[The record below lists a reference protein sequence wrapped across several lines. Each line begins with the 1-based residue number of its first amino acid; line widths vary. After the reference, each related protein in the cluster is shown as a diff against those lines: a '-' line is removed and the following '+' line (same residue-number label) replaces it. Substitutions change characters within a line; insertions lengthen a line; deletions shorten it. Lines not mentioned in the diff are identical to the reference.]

1 MTTVK
6 THFGELTVQEGIIPG
21 DFTNIPIIDLSNLNS
36 PDLERRRAL
45 ADEIYDACTRVGFFY
60 IKNHG
65 IPSENVSAMHA
76 AAQAFFALSHEQKME
91 YYLGKSSRYHGYSPL
106 AGEHSDKDLFGS
118 QTNLSESFD
127 IGYEI
132 AGDPS
137 KSIFEHTLPADS
149 FELYGGNQWPDDNV
163 LPGFH
168 ATYLEY
174 FRNCVELSRK
184 LLRIFALALGL
195 GERYFDEFVTY
206 PGCMSRILHYPPQ
219 PVGGKERVGIE
230 AHTDFE
236 CFTILSQDSVPALQV
251 LNSSNQWVTATPIPN
266 TLVVNVGDF
275 MSFWTGGKFRSTV
288 HRVTNL
294 TGENRYSVPF
304 FFGVNYDA
312 TVEVLPS
319 CVDESGNGR
328 RERKAVK
335 AGQYVRDR
343 LSKSYIG
350 FGEPER

>member
-1 MTTVK
+1 MRTVK
-6 THFGELTVQEGIIPG
+6 THFGELHVQEGIVPV
-21 DFTNIPIIDLSNLNS
+21 DFTNIPIIDLSNLDS
-36 PDLERRRAL
+36 PDLASRQP
-45 ADEIYDACTRVGFFY
+45 
-60 IKNHG
+60 HG
-65 IPSENVSAMHA
+65 IPPEKVTAMHE
-76 AAQAFFALSHEQKME
+76 AAQAFFALPHEQKME
-91 YYLGKSSRYHGYSPL
+91 YYLGKSNVSAP
-106 AGEHSDKDLFGS
+106 S
-118 QTNLSESFD
+118 QHAHF
-127 IGYEI
+127 
-132 AGDPS
+132 
-137 KSIFEHTLPADS
+137 
-149 FELYGGNQWPDDNV
+149 WPDDDV
-163 LPGFH
+163 LPGLQ

-174 FRNCVELSRK
+174 FRECVTLSRK
-184 LLRIFALALGL
+184 LLRIFALSLGL
-195 GERYFDEFVTY
+195 DEGYFDKFVTY

-219 PVGGKERVGIE
+219 PVPGEERVGIE

-251 LNSSNQWVTATPIPN
+251 LNSSNQWVTATPIPD

-275 MSFWTGGKFRSTV
+275 MSFWTGGKFRLIV

-319 CVDESGNGR
+319 CVAEDGKGER
-328 RERKAVK
+328 RSVK

-350 FGEPER
+350 FGEAETKPEP

>member
-1 MTTVK
+1 MTKVK
-6 THFGELTVQEGIIPG
+6 THFGELTVQEGIVPG
-21 DFTNIPIIDLSNLNS
+21 DFTNIPIIDLSNLDS
-36 PDLERRRAL
+36 PDLASRRAL

-65 IPSENVSAMHA
+65 IPPENVRAMHE
-76 AAQAFFALSHEQKME
+76 AAQAFFALSHEKKME
-91 YYLGKSSRYHGYSPL
+91 YYLGKSNRYHGYSPL
-106 AGEHSDKDLFGS
+106 SGEHSDKDLFGS

-137 KSIFEHTLPADS
+137 KSLSTDILPSDP
-149 FELYGGNQWPDDNV
+149 FELYGGNQWPDDSV
-163 LPGFH
+163 LPGFRT
-168 ATYLEY
+168 TYLAY
-174 FRNCVELSRK
+174 FRACLALSRK
-184 LLRIFALALGL
+184 LLRTFALALDLDEG
-195 GERYFDEFVTY
+195 YFDGFVTF
-206 PGCMSRILHYPPQ
+206 PGCMSRLLHYPPQ
-219 PVGGKERVGIE
+219 AVQGEERAGIE

-251 LNSSNQWVTATPIPN
+251 LNSSNQWVTAAPIPD

-312 TVEVLPS
+312 TVEVLPT
-319 CVDESGNGR
+319 CVPESGEGA
-328 RERKAVK
+328 REAVK

-350 FGEPER
+350 FGEGETE

>member
-1 MTTVK
+1 MATVK
-6 THFGELTVQEGIIPG
+6 THFGKLKVQEGIVPG
-21 DFTNIPIIDLSNLNS
+21 DFTNIPIIDLTTLES
-36 PDLERRRAL
+36 PDLASRRAL
-45 ADEIYDACTRVGFFY
+45 AVEIHDACTLVGFFY

-65 IPSENVSAMHA
+65 IPSENIAAIHSAAHD
-76 AAQAFFALSHEQKME
+76 FFVLPHEQKME
-91 YYLGKSSRYHGYSPL
+91 YYLGKSNRYHGYSPL
-106 AGEHSDKDLFGS
+106 SGEHSDKELFGD

-137 KSIFEHTLPADS
+137 KSVSEHELPDDP
-149 FELYGGNQWPDDNV
+149 FELYGGNQWPDDSV

-168 ATYLEY
+168 ATYLTY
-174 FRNCVELSRK
+174 FRACVSLSRR
-184 LLRIFALALGL
+184 LLKIFALALDL
-195 GERYFDEFVTY
+195 DEVYFDEFVTY

-219 PVGGKERVGIE
+219 SVKGEERVGIE

-236 CFTILSQDSVPALQV
+236 CFTILSQDTVPALQV
-251 LNSSNQWVTATPIPN
+251 LNSSNQWVTAMPIPD

-288 HRVTNL
+288 HRATNL

-312 TVEVLPS
+312 MVEVLPT
-319 CVDESGNGR
+319 CAANEGVT
-328 RERKAVK
+328 RKAVK

-350 FGEPER
+350 FGETADSV

>member
-6 THFGELTVQEGIIPG
+6 THFGDLTVQEGTIPG
-21 DFTNIPIIDLSNLNS
+21 DFTNIPIIDLSNLDS
-36 PDLERRRAL
+36 PDLASRRGL
-45 ADEIYDACTRVGFFY
+45 ADEIYDACTR
-60 IKNHG
+60 NHG
-65 IPSENVSAMHA
+65 IPSENVSAMHT
-76 AAQAFFALSHEQKME
+76 AAQAFFALPHEQKME
-91 YYLGKSSRYHGYSPL
+91 YYLGNPL
-106 AGEHSDKDLFGS
+106 SGEHSDKDLFGS

-137 KSIFEHTLPADS
+137 KSVSIDKLPSDP
-149 FELYGGNQWPDDNV
+149 FELYGGNQWPDDDV
-163 LPGFH
+163 LKGFH
-168 ATYLEY
+168 ATYLGY
-174 FRNCVELSRK
+174 FRDCVALSRR
-184 LLRIFALALGL
+184 LLRTFALALNMDEG
-195 GERYFDEFVTY
+195 YFDEFVTY

-219 PVGGKERVGIE
+219 PVPGEERVGIE

-251 LNSSNQWVTATPIPN
+251 LNSSNQWVTATPMPD
-266 TLVVNVGDF
+266 TLVMNVGDF

-319 CVDESGNGR
+319 CVAEDGMGV
-328 RERKAVK
+328 RKAVK

-350 FGEPER
+350 FGEVETKPEP

>member
-1 MTTVK
+1 MSTIK
-6 THFGELTVQEGIIPG
+6 THFGEIKVQEGIVSG
-21 DFTNIPIIDLSNLNS
+21 DFTNIPIIDLTNLES
-36 PDLERRRAL
+36 PDLASRRAL
-45 ADEIYDACTRVGFFY
+45 AAEIHDACTRVGFFY
-60 IKNHG
+60 ITNHG
-65 IPSENVSAMHA
+65 ISQTTITAMHS
-76 AAQAFFALSHEQKME
+76 AAQAFFALPQEQKME
-91 YYLGKSSRYHGYSPL
+91 YYLGKSNRYHGYSPL
-106 AGEHSDKDLFGS
+106 SGEHSDKELFGD

-137 KSIFEHTLPADS
+137 KSVSQHSLPDDP
-149 FELYGGNQWPDDNV
+149 FELYGGNQWPDDSV

-168 ATYLEY
+168 ATYLAY
-174 FRNCVELSRK
+174 FRACVTLSRR
-184 LLRIFALALGL
+184 LLRIFALALDL
-195 GERYFDEFVTY
+195 EEEYFDEFVTD

-219 PVGGKERVGIE
+219 PVKGEERVGIE

-236 CFTILSQDSVPALQV
+236 CFTILSQDTVPALQV
-251 LNSSNQWVTATPIPN
+251 LNSSNQWVTATPIPD
-266 TLVVNVGDF
+266 TLVVNIGDF

-288 HRVTNL
+288 HRATNL

-312 TVEVLPS
+312 TVEVLPTCAS
-319 CVDESGNGR
+319 KEGPKS
-328 RERKAVK
+328 KAVK

-350 FGEPER
+350 FGEGEEGK